1 MVKTTGRLALALGA
15 AAMTLMPLAAE
26 ARPDRGW
33 GGSWNGGGLNG
44 RGWHRDRG
52 GIDGGDVLLG
62 LLLIGGIA
70 AIAAS
75 ADNANRDRRRERDGD
90 DGYRYRDEVPSRNDP
105 RGGGW
110 QQPQARDDAA
120 RAPLRDIDD
129 AVDRCVAEASAKGEV
144 ADIYSAARSADGF
157 KVSGAL
163 TNGDGFSCDV
173 SAQGGVLLDIR
184 RR

>member
-1 MVKTTGRLALALGA
+1 MAMKAGRFVLALGA
-15 AAMTLMPLAAE
+15 AAMVLVPLAAE

-33 GGSWNGGGLNG
+33 GGGWNG

-90 DGYRYRDEVPSRNDP
+90 DGYRYRDEVPSRSDP
-105 RGGGW
+105 RAGGW
-110 QQPQARDDAA
+110 QPQARDDAA
-120 RAPLRDIDD
+120 RPALRDIDD

-157 KVSGAL
+157 RVSGAL
-163 TNGDGFSCDV
+163 ANGDGFSCDV